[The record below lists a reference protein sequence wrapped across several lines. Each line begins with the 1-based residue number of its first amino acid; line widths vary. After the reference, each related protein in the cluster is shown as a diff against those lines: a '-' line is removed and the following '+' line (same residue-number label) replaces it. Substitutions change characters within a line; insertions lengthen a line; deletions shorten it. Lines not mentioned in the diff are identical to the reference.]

1 MRSQNLPRLCRL
13 YLILL
18 LLAISYACPNLAT
31 AEEAVAHL
39 DKARV
44 DLTDLASLQRG
55 AKLFMNYCSGCHSLK
70 YIRYNTLAKDIG
82 IVDPDGKVLEQ
93 AVKENLMFVGDKITD
108 TIQSSLTKK
117 EGAAWF
123 GTAPPDLSL
132 VSRSRGAD
140 WLYTYLRSFYPDPK
154 RPWGV
159 NNKVFPDVA
168 MPDVLFNLRAE
179 LNAQNDGK
187 ESKENFDRAVLDLV
201 SFLSYAGE
209 PNQLVRQR
217 VGLWV
222 LLFLGVFFVFAWLL
236 KREYWK
242 DVH

>member
-1 MRSQNLPRLCRL
+1 MKHQKKSNLLFWF
-13 YLILL
+13 LL
-18 LLAISYACPNLAT
+18 WVLLFSVGHYSYPVNADETEIP
-31 AEEAVAHL
+31 L

-55 AKLFMNYCSGCHSLK
+55 AKLFMNYCSGCHSLRFV
-70 YIRYNTLAKDIG
+70 RYSSLAEGIG
-82 IVDPDGKVLEQ
+82 IVDPSGKILDQ

-108 TIQSSLTKK
+108 TIQSSMTKE

-123 GTAPPDLSL
+123 GISPPDLSL
-132 VSRSRGAD
+132 VARARGAN

-159 NNKVFPDVA
+159 NNTVFKDVA
-168 MPDVLFNLRAE
+168 MPDVLYNLRRE
-179 LNAQNDGK
+179 LEAKKDGK
-187 ESKENFDRAVLDLV
+187 ESYDRAILDLV
-201 SFLSYAGE
+201 NFLSYVGE
-209 PNQLVRQR
+209 PKQLERQR
-217 VGLWV
+217 LGIWV
-222 LLFLGVFFVFAWLL
+222 LLFLGIFFIFAWLL